1 MTLAGRS
8 FLSVSRM
15 FRPRYGCAAPGE
27 YCESVTDQHR
37 AAAVDPHDGPSY
49 PGEDLGLP
57 ETGRGSIASLSRR
70 IGALFIDWLL
80 CTFIVV
86 ALIRPARAD
95 VETWTLL
102 VFAAQDLLLTALT
115 GLTIGKRLLG
125 IRVVRLDGKWI
136 GPLWGLLR
144 TALLLTVIPPLL
156 LNGDSR
162 GLHDRASNTAVV
174 RI

>member
-1 MTLAGRS
+1 M
-8 FLSVSRM
+8 SRM
-15 FRPRYGCAAPGE
+15 FRARYGFDPARLGSSQAGG
-27 YCESVTDQHR
+27 YCKSVTEQHR
-37 AAAVDPHDGPSY
+37 ATTVGPRDGPGY
-49 PGEDLGLP
+49 PGQELGLP
-57 ETGRGSIASLSRR
+57 ETGRGSIASMSRR
-70 IGALFIDWLL
+70 IGAIFIDWLL

-102 VFAAQDLLLTALT
+102 VFAAQDFVLTALT

-125 IRVVRLDGKWI
+125 IRVARLDGKMV

-144 TALLLTVIPPLL
+144 TVLLLTVVPPLL
-156 LNGDSR
+156 LNRDLR

-174 RI
+174 RF

>member
-1 MTLAGRS
+1 MSL
-8 FLSVSRM
+8 M
-15 FRPRYGCAAPGE
+15 FRPRYGCGGAAR
-27 YCESVTDQHR
+27 YCNCVTDQHH
-37 AAAVDPHDGPSY
+37 AAAAGPNDDPGY
-49 PGEDLGLP
+49 PGQDLGLP
-57 ETGRGSIASLSRR
+57 ETGAGSIASLGRR

-86 ALIRPARAD
+86 ALIRPSRAD
-95 VETWTLL
+95 VEYWTLL
-102 VFAAQDLLLTALT
+102 VFAAQDFALTALT

-125 IRVVRLDGKWI
+125 IRVVRLDGKMV

-144 TALLLTVIPPLL
+144 TLVLLTVLPPLL
-156 LNGDSR
+156 LNHDSR